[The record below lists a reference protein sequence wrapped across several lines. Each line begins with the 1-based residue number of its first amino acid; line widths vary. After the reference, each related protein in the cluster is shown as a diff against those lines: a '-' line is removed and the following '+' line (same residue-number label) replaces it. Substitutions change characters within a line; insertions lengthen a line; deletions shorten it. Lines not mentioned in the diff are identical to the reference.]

1 VGLPNVLELF
11 APECAIT
18 DISARYHWADRPE
31 IITFVRDLD
40 SDTSLTINQ
49 PRPPMLRPLVALA
62 LVLSTPAFAQTYGR
76 TDIIRGL
83 CRPDGC
89 DEFAILAASPL
100 ATGDEGRLMQTRVK
114 TFHASSAGRRELSQ
128 ENGYVYCSRTKPAIV
143 AEKNGRTMAFY
154 LAPFATKESRETI
167 RQNANFHALY
177 FSICHS
183 LEAGRAAVRNLP
195 GVAQELGYRVAL
207 PQSQSVALSRVEDI
221 LLPENRRSVEARQDM
236 RSMPP
241 ANMPPAAARRDWTFD
256 EPADEFGGYPEP
268 MPARPQPYAVERQE
282 GLLAGPRRLTN
293 RAFDALDEVG
303 DWMLG
308 RRY

>member
-1 VGLPNVLELF
+1 
-11 APECAIT
+11 
-18 DISARYHWADRPE
+18 
-31 IITFVRDLD
+31 
-40 SDTSLTINQ
+40 
-49 PRPPMLRPLVALA
+49 MLRPLVALA
-62 LVLSTPAFAQTYGR
+62 LVLATPAFAQTNSR
-76 TDIIRGL
+76 PDIIRGL

-100 ATGDEGRLMQTRVK
+100 TRTGEGTLMQTRVK
-114 TFHASSAGRRELSQ
+114 TFHASSSGRRELSE

-143 AEKNGRTMAFY
+143 AEKAGRTMAFY
-154 LAPFATKESRETI
+154 LAPFATRESRETI

-177 FSICHS
+177 FSICHGM
-183 LEAGRAAVRNLP
+183 EAGRAAVRNLP

-207 PQSQSVALSRVEDI
+207 PQSQSVALSGVEDI
-221 LLPENRRSVEARQDM
+221 LPPENRRSAEARND
-236 RSMPP
+236 RHSAPP
-241 ANMPPAAARRDWTFD
+241 ASTPPAVAQRDWAID
-256 EPADEFGGYPEP
+256 GPAGEFGGYREA
-268 MPARPQPYAVERQE
+268 MPPRPLPDNVEREE

>member
-1 VGLPNVLELF
+1 
-11 APECAIT
+11 
-18 DISARYHWADRPE
+18 
-31 IITFVRDLD
+31 
-40 SDTSLTINQ
+40 
-49 PRPPMLRPLVALA
+49 MLRPLVALA
-62 LVLSTPAFAQTYGR
+62 LVLAPPAFAQAY
-76 TDIIRGL
+76 DSPEIIRGL

-100 ATGDEGRLMQTRVK
+100 TRTGEGTLMQTRVK
-114 TFHASSAGRRELSQ
+114 TFHASSSGRRELRE
-128 ENGYVYCSRTKPAIV
+128 ENGYVYCSQTKPAIV

-154 LAPFATKESRETI
+154 LAPYSTQESRETI

-177 FSICHS
+177 FSICHG

-207 PQSQSVALSRVEDI
+207 PQSQSVALNRVEDI
-221 LLPENRRSVEARQDM
+221 LPPESRHSAEARHDL
-236 RSMPP
+236 RPVPPVSMPP
-241 ANMPPAAARRDWTFD
+241 GAARRDWAID
-256 EPADEFGGYPEP
+256 EPAGEFGGYREA
-268 MPARPQPYAVERQE
+268 MPPRPQPDVVEREE